1 MTCLPTQTC
10 IVDEN
15 RQPSCQ
21 CDDNCTSTA
30 FEPVCATDG
39 QTYYNECSLKV
50 EACKLKR
57 ELKVLFKGQCSEQ
70 SNSIDSC
77 EKANCASYQQCTIDL
92 NGRASCGC
100 PTSNCP
106 PIYSPVCANDGVTYD
121 SICHLRKFS
130 CESSKEL
137 IVLNYGV
144 CGQQT
149 LCDNHQ
155 CSLGSVCTINA
166 TTLQPICDCE
176 QCSTE
181 YAPVCAD
188 DGLTYRNPCWLK
200 RASCTSQ
207 LERRPLYDGVCSGCL
222 LHKCKHYSTCQ
233 INPTNGT
240 AECVCLFDCEQQT
253 NDTAMVCGSDRQL
266 YASECEL
273 RKRACESK
281 TELTIIPDLSICELC
296 KQVFCKYGASCYNG
310 KCVCPTDCPRDLY
323 EPVCSNFGLT
333 FTNECEFRK
342 SACLNSRDPKTAA
355 INYDKLENHTILF
368 YGDCNKQHNDDEVK
382 LIPVLA
388 KSSILLSS
396 HHQMI
401 GSYMTMCNEN
411 TCKFGGK
418 CFYNENGLPACL
430 CSFDCGA
437 HKGDP
442 MACGSDGRLYLN
454 DCKLQEEACIRQQKI
469 DLLPMTNCL
478 VNRGYSICNGTLPL
492 VDKATG
498 KFLDCNSR
506 SLFFK
511 ECGSTNHTCLH
522 HRKVIPSVTTLL
534 TFKEQDHFC
543 CAKNSVDQQQFSSLN
558 ELEVTG
564 KQIEQQANRCDCNKL
579 GSELPVKCDEKSKQ
593 CECKR
598 GVMGVRCDRCQTG
611 YYGFH
616 KLSQG
621 IDGCLPCNCNKN
633 GSLREDCEQSIGAC
647 ICRNYVSGLKCDA
660 CEAGKKLTSFG
671 CVDEALLKVHNR
683 KCSSSVRCRFGAVCK
698 EVSPTKSQCVCN
710 LSCRKRFEVN
720 YQRRIVRD
728 RSYLHEHYLDLSFL
742 QNSQNSSGRVSRDK
756 SKYLSRPICGSD
768 RNSHLNECEMRISMC
783 RMQRKIVKVKDG
795 QCSATSAKELSSS
808 ESTGWPT
815 TVTQTPVRR
824 STLEKEKDL
833 YDAVDETS
841 QTESSLNANLYTN
854 LYEEQRPNFKPMF
867 AGRSYI
873 RLSRLETSAYLK
885 LEIEL
890 IAFTDKGIIFY
901 NSQSNSGV
909 GDFISLTLNNGHFEY
924 RFNLGSGVSTLRS
937 REKVQKYQPTK
948 VTLIKDFKRG
958 VLIVNDRDEVS
969 CTAEG
974 NWKSLDLNENF
985 FLGFVRSDHEKIYE
999 NLNNVRTGFVGCLLR
1014 LELGKSDKELK
1025 SVELASSNEISS
1037 EKATTSALSESRQ
1050 SKMKIL
1056 EYESIGNCSSLNRN
1070 TINFCQRYNPCSRHS
1085 VCANLNNNTFDCLC
1099 PVADQCVG
1107 TSKLDK
1113 PEPKAPLNPP
1123 ANVYTLDFWGES
1135 YIKSRGILVN
1145 VARAFSIELWFMS
1158 RNKDGLLLYAQ
1169 KTKKG
1174 DFLSLNVR
1182 DSRLEFTFDLGSK
1195 IPNVR

>member
-1 MTCLPTQTC
+1 
-10 IVDEN
+10 
-15 RQPSCQ
+15 
-21 CDDNCTSTA
+21 
-30 FEPVCATDG
+30 
-39 QTYYNECSLKV
+39 
-50 EACKLKR
+50 
-57 ELKVLFKGQCSEQ
+57 
-70 SNSIDSC
+70 
-77 EKANCASYQQCTIDL
+77 
-92 NGRASCGC
+92 
-100 PTSNCP
+100 
-106 PIYSPVCANDGVTYD
+106 
-121 SICHLRKFS
+121 
-130 CESSKEL
+130 
-137 IVLNYGV
+137 
-144 CGQQT
+144 
-149 LCDNHQ
+149 
-155 CSLGSVCTINA
+155 
-166 TTLQPICDCE
+166 
-176 QCSTE
+176 
-181 YAPVCAD
+181 
-188 DGLTYRNPCWLK
+188 
-200 RASCTSQ
+200 
-207 LERRPLYDGVCSGCL
+207 
-222 LHKCKHYSTCQ
+222 
-233 INPTNGT
+233 
-240 AECVCLFDCEQQT
+240 
-253 NDTAMVCGSDRQL
+253 
-266 YASECEL
+266 
-273 RKRACESK
+273 
-281 TELTIIPDLSICELC
+281 
-296 KQVFCKYGASCYNG
+296 
-310 KCVCPTDCPRDLY
+310 
-323 EPVCSNFGLT
+323 
-333 FTNECEFRK
+333 
-342 SACLNSRDPKTAA
+342 
-355 INYDKLENHTILF
+355 
-368 YGDCNKQHNDDEVK
+368 
-382 LIPVLA
+382 
-388 KSSILLSS
+388 
-396 HHQMI
+396 
-401 GSYMTMCNEN
+401 
-411 TCKFGGK
+411 
-418 CFYNENGLPACL
+418 
-430 CSFDCGA
+430 
-437 HKGDP
+437 

-469 DLLPMTNCL
+469 DLLPLANCL

-543 CAKNSVDQQQFSSLN
+543 CAKNSIDQQQFSSLN

-728 RSYLHEHYLDLSFL
+728 RSYLHEHYLELSFL